1 MARFKKLPINTHE
14 GKIIYGD
21 GIVDGIVLLAI
32 QEIPF
37 VELYATAPNNK
48 MTSSAIKVKFEKD
61 GVHVDVNVKI
71 HFSQSVADTSFKIQ
85 ESVRHNVES
94 MTEYHVASVNVL
106 ISGIIFDEISNEE
119 KSTPVN
125 TQEGNVW
132 EV

>member
-37 VELYATAPNNK
+37 VELYATAPSNK

>member
-37 VELYATAPNNK
+37 VELYATAPSNK

-125 TQEGNVW
+125 TQEGNV
-132 EV
+132 